1 MSGLAIGRLVELRHR
16 RQMQFFAELIVE
28 QSQMG
33 SAWTNAVRCRAELV
47 RAPIVVVD
55 RMLGAGMD

>member
-1 MSGLAIGRLVELRHR
+1 
-16 RQMQFFAELIVE
+16 MQFFAELIVE